1 MDDATPKPPVS
12 SANPADVPTAADA
25 SRAADVT
32 TAAAVPNVGDL
43 RPPLGLSDLLGILST
58 QSVLSAEQAKDVEV
72 RAATLRS
79 RVLKDRV
86 GSVRSQAA
94 ARYDVSPAEVIA
106 AAHHPHPS
114 QPNRTVDED
123 LIAEALA
130 GAAALPYLKIDPLKL
145 DNELISKTLSRPF
158 ARRHVVVPVGRR
170 GEAVTL
176 AVCDP
181 MDSSLREN
189 LEQAVQAPVD
199 YVVSSKKDILAT
211 IDRVYGFRSSVA
223 KARQE
228 LGDSGYSDALVALVE
243 VRSNDELDG
252 KDDEYVIAAVDY
264 LLNYAFDQRASD
276 IHLEPREEDAVIR
289 FRIDGVLHEIE
300 TVPYTVLS
308 AIASRVKVLARMN
321 IAERR
326 RPQDGRIKTHR
337 GEREVELRVAS
348 LPTAFG
354 EKLVIRIFDPSIL
367 MSDLEE
373 LGFTTGDRERFERW
387 VTSPSGLIL
396 VTGPTGSGKTT
407 TLYSSLR
414 YLSGPDTN
422 ITTIEDPIE
431 MVDPRLSQV
440 QVNSQIDITFASA
453 LRSILRQDPDVIMVG
468 EIRDAE
474 TAQMAVQAA
483 LTGHLVFST
492 VHTRDSAG
500 AVTRL
505 LDLGVERFLLSSV
518 LRGILAQ
525 RLVRRVCP
533 RCGIEGTLNPDQ
545 VAALGIK
552 VPVERRDRLRVK
564 WGEGCVDCRH
574 TGLFGR
580 SAVFEMLDVGRRVR
594 SLINS
599 GKDANEITEGAR
611 IEGMETLREA
621 AVRKLAEG
629 VTTFEEVV
637 RVTADAQ

>member
-1 MDDATPKPPVS
+1 MDE
-12 SANPADVPTAADA
+12 ANPKGPGAERAQVVDQIA
-25 SRAADVT
+25 S
-32 TAAAVPNVGDL
+32 AAASEL
-43 RPPLGLSDLLGILST
+43 RPPIGLQELLGILST
-58 QSVLSAEQAKDVEV
+58 HGLLSADQAKDVEV
-72 RAATLRS
+72 RSATLRS

-94 ARYDVSPAEVIA
+94 ARYDVSPAEIVA
-106 AAHHPHPS
+106 AAHLPHPKLAK
-114 QPNRTVDED
+114 RTVDED

-130 GAAALPYLKIDPLKL
+130 GAASLPYLKIDPLKL
-145 DNELISKTLSRPF
+145 DNELITKTLSRPF
-158 ARRHVVVPVGRR
+158 ARRHVVVPVARR
-170 GEAVTL
+170 GETLSL
-176 AVCDP
+176 AVWDP
-181 MDSSLREN
+181 MDSGLRES
-189 LEQAVQAPVD
+189 LEQAVRAPLE

-223 KARQE
+223 KARVE
-228 LGDSGYSDALVALVE
+228 LGESGRSDALVALVE

-276 IHLEPREEDAVIR
+276 IHLEPREKDAVIR

-300 TVPYTVLS
+300 SVPYSVHG
-308 AIASRVKVLARMN
+308 AITSRVKVMARMN

-354 EKLVIRIFDPSIL
+354 EKLVVRIFDPTIL
-367 MSDLEE
+367 MSELED
-373 LGFTTGDRERFERW
+373 LGFTTGNRENYERW

-407 TLYSSLR
+407 TLYSTLR
-414 YLSGPDTN
+414 YLSGPEIN

-440 QVNSQIDITFASA
+440 QVNPQIDITFASA

-474 TAQMAVQAA
+474 TAQMAVQSA

-525 RLVRRVCP
+525 RLVRKVCP

-545 VAALGIK
+545 VAMLGIK

-564 WGEGCVDCRH
+564 WGEGCVDCRY
-574 TGLFGR
+574 TGLYGR
-580 SAVFEMLDVGRRVR
+580 SGVFEMLDVGRRVR
-594 SLINS
+594 GLINS
-599 GKDANEITEGAR
+599 GKDANEITDGAR
-611 IEGMETLREA
+611 IEGMETLRES

-637 RVTADAQ
+637 RVTADVQ

>member
-1 MDDATPKPPVS
+1 MKDATPRVTAVEQVVS
-12 SANPADVPTAADA
+12 QVSE
-25 SRAADVT
+25 
-32 TAAAVPNVGDL
+32 L
-43 RPPLGLSDLLGILST
+43 RPPLGLQELLGILT
-58 QSVLSAEQAKDVEV
+58 TRGVVSAERAKDVEV
-72 RAATLRS
+72 RSATLRS

-94 ARYDVSPAEVIA
+94 ARYDVSAAEIVTA
-106 AAHHPHPS
+106 AGLPHPKIPGR
-114 QPNRTVDED
+114 QVDED
-123 LIAEALA
+123 VIAEALA
-130 GAAALPYLKIDPLKL
+130 AAADLPYLKIDPLKL
-145 DNELISKTLSRPF
+145 DSELIAKTLSRPF
-158 ARRHVVVPVGRR
+158 ARRHVVVPVGRK
-170 GEAVTL
+170 GERVRL
-176 AVCDP
+176 AVWDP
-181 MDSSLREN
+181 MDSALRES
-189 LEQAVQAPVD
+189 LEQALRGAPVD
-199 YVVSSKKDILAT
+199 YVVSSKRDILAT
-211 IDRVYGFRSSVA
+211 IDRVYGFRSSVD
-223 KARQE
+223 KARKE
-228 LGDSGYSDALVALVE
+228 LGEPGHSDALVQLVQ

-276 IHLEPREEDAVIR
+276 IHFEPREHDAAIR

-300 TVPYTVLS
+300 AVPYTVHA
-308 AIASRVKVLARMN
+308 AIGSRIKVLARMN

-326 RPQDGRIKTHR
+326 RPQDGRIKTQR

-348 LPTAFG
+348 MPTAFG
-354 EKLVIRIFDPSIL
+354 EKLVVRIFDPSIL

-373 LGFTTGDRERFERW
+373 LGFTTADRERFERW

-407 TLYSSLR
+407 TLYSTLR
-414 YLSGPDTN
+414 YLSGPEIN

-431 MVDPRLSQV
+431 MVDPRLCQV
-440 QVNSQIDITFASA
+440 QVNPQINVTFASA
-453 LRSILRQDPDVIMVG
+453 LRSILRQDPDIIMVG

-474 TAQMAVQAA
+474 TAQMAVQSA

-525 RLVRRVCP
+525 RLVRKVCP
-533 RCGIEGTLNPDQ
+533 RCGVEGTLNPDQ

-564 WGEGCVDCRH
+564 WGEGCVDCRY
-574 TGLFGR
+574 TGLYGR
-580 SAVFEMLDVGRRVR
+580 SGVFEMLDVGRRVR
-594 SLINS
+594 ALINA

-629 VTTFEEVV
+629 ITTFEEVV
-637 RVTADAQ
+637 RVTADVQ

>member
-1 MDDATPKPPVS
+1 MNDATPTAS
-12 SANPADVPTAADA
+12 SAERV
-25 SRAADVT
+25 
-32 TAAAVPNVGDL
+32 AAVTGEL
-43 RPPLGLSDLLGILST
+43 RPPLGIQDLLGILTSH
-58 QSVLSAEQAKDVEV
+58 QLLSPDQARDVEV
-72 RAATLRS
+72 RSATLRS
-79 RVLKDRV
+79 RVLKERV

-94 ARYDVSPAEVIA
+94 TRYDVSPAEIIA
-106 AAHHPHPS
+106 AAHVPHPTLA
-114 QPNRTVDED
+114 NRTVDED

-130 GAAALPYLKIDPLKL
+130 GAASLPYLKIDPLKL

-158 ARRHVVVPVGRR
+158 ARRHVAVPVGRR

-176 AVCDP
+176 AVWDP
-181 MDSSLREN
+181 MDSGLRES
-189 LEQAVQAPVD
+189 LEQAVHAPVE
-199 YVVSSKKDILAT
+199 YVVSSKRDILAT
-211 IDRVYGFRSSVA
+211 IDRVYGFRNSVD
-223 KARQE
+223 KARRE
-228 LGDSGYSDALVALVE
+228 LGESGHSDALVQLVE
-243 VRSNDELDG
+243 LRSNDELEG
-252 KDDEYVIAAVDY
+252 KDDEFVVAAVDY

-276 IHLEPREEDAVIR
+276 IHLEPRDEDAVIR

-300 TVPYTVLS
+300 SVPYTVHG
-308 AIASRVKVLARMN
+308 AISSRVKVMARMN

-326 RPQDGRIKTHR
+326 RPQDGRIKTQR
-337 GEREVELRVAS
+337 GDKEVELRVAS
-348 LPTAFG
+348 MPTAFG
-354 EKLVIRIFDPSIL
+354 EKLVIRIFDPTIL
-367 MSDLEE
+367 MSDLED

-387 VTSPSGLIL
+387 ITSPSGLIL

-407 TLYSSLR
+407 TLYSTLR
-414 YLSGPDTN
+414 YLSGPEIN

-431 MVDPRLSQV
+431 MVDSRLAQV
-440 QVNSQIDITFASA
+440 QVNPQIDITFASA
-453 LRSILRQDPDVIMVG
+453 LRSMLRQDPDVIMVG

-474 TAQMAVQAA
+474 TAQMAVQSA

-525 RLVRRVCP
+525 RLVRQVCP

-545 VAALGIK
+545 VNALGIK

-574 TGLFGR
+574 TGLYGR
-580 SAVFEMLDVGRRVR
+580 SGVFEMLDVGRRVR
-594 SLINS
+594 ALING

-629 VTTFEEVV
+629 VTTFEEVL